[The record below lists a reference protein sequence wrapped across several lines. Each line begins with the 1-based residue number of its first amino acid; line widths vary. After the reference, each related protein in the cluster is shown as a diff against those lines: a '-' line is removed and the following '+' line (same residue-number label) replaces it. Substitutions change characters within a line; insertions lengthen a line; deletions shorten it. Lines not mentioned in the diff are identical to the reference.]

1 MKFQNRQYS
10 LDERGK
16 IYGFLRPRDIL
27 PRAFLIHEFSTLKK
41 KEEKMNDLFKQVAE
55 NMGFVLVFALVIIGV
70 FALAY
75 VAELLIQKKRGV
87 KEKIFTTRKTAMIGM
102 FSAIAGILMLFEFP
116 LPMIAPPFYE
126 LDLSELPVLICGFAF
141 GPVAGVVTEFLKV
154 LIKLFIKSTSTA
166 FVGDLANFAVGCTMI
181 LPATVFYHLK
191 KSKKAAVIACI
202 VGTICMAVFGT
213 AFNALYL
220 IPAFSKLYQI
230 PLDAIIAMGT
240 AINASIT
247 DIVTFVIICVGPLN
261 IIKGTVVSVITILVY
276 KPLSPIIKQNHKNR

>member
-1 MKFQNRQYS
+1 
-10 LDERGK
+10 
-16 IYGFLRPRDIL
+16 
-27 PRAFLIHEFSTLKK
+27 
-41 KEEKMNDLFKQVAE
+41 MNDLFKQAAE
-55 NMGFVLVFALVIIGV
+55 NIGFVMVFALVIVGV

-75 VAELLIQKKRGV
+75 VAELLIQKRRGV
-87 KEKIFTTRKTAMIGM
+87 KEKVFTTRKVAMIGM
-102 FSAIAGILMLFEFP
+102 FSAVAGIMMLFEFP

-154 LIKLFIKSTSTA
+154 LIKLFLKSTSTA
-166 FVGDLANFAVGCTMI
+166 FVGDLANFVVGCTMI
-181 LPATVFYHLK
+181 LPATILYHLK
-191 KSKKAAVIACI
+191 KSKKAAVISCV

-213 AFNALYL
+213 AFNAIYL

-230 PLDAIIAMGT
+230 PLEAIIAMGT

-276 KPLSPIIKQNHKNR
+276 KPLSPIIKQSHKK

>member
-1 MKFQNRQYS
+1 MS
-10 LDERGK
+10 
-16 IYGFLRPRDIL
+16 
-27 PRAFLIHEFSTLKK
+27 
-41 KEEKMNDLFKQVAE
+41 DLFKQVAE
-55 NMGFVLVFALVIIGV
+55 NIGFVLIFLLVIAGV

-75 VAELLIQKKRGV
+75 VAEKLIQKKRGV
-87 KEKIFTTRKTAMIGM
+87 SEKIFTTRKIAMIGM
-102 FSAIAGILMLFEFP
+102 FSAVAGILMLFEFP

-181 LPATVFYHLK
+181 LPATILYHLK
-191 KSKKAAVIACI
+191 KSKTSAVVSCI
-202 VGTICMAVFGT
+202 VGTICMAIFGT
-213 AFNALYL
+213 MFNAIYL
-220 IPAFSKLYQI
+220 IPAFSKLYRI

-247 DIVTFVIICVGPLN
+247 DIVSFVVICVGPLN
-261 IIKGTVVSVITILVY
+261 VIKGTIVSVFAILVY
-276 KPLSPIIKQNHKNR
+276 KPLSPIIKQGQRNR

>member
-1 MKFQNRQYS
+1 
-10 LDERGK
+10 
-16 IYGFLRPRDIL
+16 
-27 PRAFLIHEFSTLKK
+27 
-41 KEEKMNDLFKQVAE
+41 MNDLFKQAAE
-55 NMGFVLVFALVIIGV
+55 NIGFVLVFALVIVGV

-75 VAELLIQKKRGV
+75 VAELLIQKKKGV
-87 KEKIFTTRKTAMIGM
+87 KEKIITTRKIAMIGM

-126 LDLSELPVLICGFAF
+126 LDFSELPVLICGFAF

-154 LIKLFIKSTSTA
+154 MIKLFLKSTSTA

-181 LPATVFYHLK
+181 LPATILYHLK
-191 KSKKAAVIACI
+191 KSKKAAVVACV

-220 IPAFSKLYQI
+220 IPAFSKLYGI
-230 PLDAIIAMGT
+230 PLEGIIAMGS
-240 AINASIT
+240 AINASIN

-261 IIKGTVVSVITILVY
+261 IIKGTMISLITILVY
-276 KPLSPIIKQNHKNR
+276 KPLSPIIKKSHRS

>member
-1 MKFQNRQYS
+1 
-10 LDERGK
+10 
-16 IYGFLRPRDIL
+16 
-27 PRAFLIHEFSTLKK
+27 
-41 KEEKMNDLFKQVAE
+41 MNDLFKQAAE
-55 NMGFVLVFALVIIGV
+55 NIGFILVFALVIVGV

-87 KEKIFTTRKTAMIGM
+87 KEKVFTTRKVAMIGM
-102 FSAIAGILMLFEFP
+102 FSAVAGIMMLFEFP

-181 LPATVFYHLK
+181 LPATILYHLK
-191 KSKKAAVIACI
+191 KSKTSAVISCI

-213 AFNALYL
+213 AFNAIYL

-247 DIVTFVIICVGPLN
+247 DIITFVIICVGPLN
-261 IIKGTVVSVITILVY
+261 IIKGTVVSVITILIY
-276 KPLSPIIKQNHKNR
+276 KPLSPMLKGRK

>member
-1 MKFQNRQYS
+1 
-10 LDERGK
+10 
-16 IYGFLRPRDIL
+16 
-27 PRAFLIHEFSTLKK
+27 
-41 KEEKMNDLFKQVAE
+41 MNDLFKQAAE
-55 NMGFVLVFALVIIGV
+55 NIGFVLVFALVIVGV
-70 FALAY
+70 FILAY
-75 VAELLIQKKRGV
+75 VAELLIQKKKGV
-87 KEKIFTTRKTAMIGM
+87 KEKIITTRKIAMIGM

-126 LDLSELPVLICGFAF
+126 LDFSELPVLICGFAF

-154 LIKLFIKSTSTA
+154 MIKLFLKSTSTA

-181 LPATVFYHLK
+181 LPATILYHLK
-191 KSKKAAVIACI
+191 KSKKAAVVACV

-220 IPAFSKLYQI
+220 IPAFSKLYGI
-230 PLDAIIAMGT
+230 PLEGIIAMGS

-261 IIKGTVVSVITILVY
+261 IIKGTMISLITILVY
-276 KPLSPIIKQNHKNR
+276 KPLSPIIKKSHRS

>member
-1 MKFQNRQYS
+1 
-10 LDERGK
+10 
-16 IYGFLRPRDIL
+16 
-27 PRAFLIHEFSTLKK
+27 
-41 KEEKMNDLFKQVAE
+41 MNDLFKQAAE
-55 NMGFVLVFALVIIGV
+55 NIGFVLVFALVIVGV

-87 KEKIFTTRKTAMIGM
+87 KEKIITTRKTAMIGM

-154 LIKLFIKSTSTA
+154 MIKLFLKSTSTA

-181 LPATVFYHLK
+181 LPATVIYHLK
-191 KSKKAAVIACI
+191 KSKKMAVVACV
-202 VGTICMAVFGT
+202 VGTICMAIFGT
-213 AFNALYL
+213 AFNAIYL
-220 IPAFSKLYQI
+220 IPAFSKLYGI
-230 PLDAIIAMGT
+230 PLEGIIAMGS
-240 AINASIT
+240 AINASIN

-261 IIKGTVVSVITILVY
+261 IIKGTMISVITLMVY
-276 KPLSPIIKQNHKNR
+276 KHLSPILKGKK

>member
-1 MKFQNRQYS
+1 
-10 LDERGK
+10 
-16 IYGFLRPRDIL
+16 
-27 PRAFLIHEFSTLKK
+27 
-41 KEEKMNDLFKQVAE
+41 MNDLFKQAAE
-55 NMGFVLVFALVIIGV
+55 NIGFVLVFALVIVGV

-75 VAELLIQKKRGV
+75 VAYLLILKKKGV
-87 KEKIFTTRKTAMIGM
+87 KEKIITTRKIAMIGM

-126 LDLSELPVLICGFAF
+126 LDFSELPVLICGFAF

-154 LIKLFIKSTSTA
+154 MIKLFLKSTSTA

-181 LPATVFYHLK
+181 LPATILYHLK
-191 KSKKAAVIACI
+191 KSKKAAIVACV

-220 IPAFSKLYQI
+220 IPAFSKLYGI
-230 PLDAIIAMGT
+230 PLEGIIAMGS
-240 AINASIT
+240 AINASIN

-261 IIKGTVVSVITILVY
+261 IIKGTMISLITILVY
-276 KPLSPIIKQNHKNR
+276 KPLSPIIKKSHRS

>member
-1 MKFQNRQYS
+1 
-10 LDERGK
+10 
-16 IYGFLRPRDIL
+16 
-27 PRAFLIHEFSTLKK
+27 
-41 KEEKMNDLFKQVAE
+41 MNDLFQQAAE
-55 NMGFVLVFALVIIGV
+55 NLGFILVFALVIIGV
-70 FALAY
+70 FLLAY
-75 VAELLIQKKRGV
+75 GAELLIQKKRGV

-141 GPVAGVVTEFLKV
+141 GPVAGVVTEFLKIM
-154 LIKLFIKSTSTA
+154 IKLFIKSTSTA

-181 LPATVFYHLK
+181 LPATILYHLK

-202 VGTICMAVFGT
+202 AGTICMAVFGT

-261 IIKGTVVSVITILVY
+261 IIKGTVVSIITILVY
-276 KPLSPIIKQNHKNR
+276 KPLSPIIKNSQKERR

>member
-1 MKFQNRQYS
+1 
-10 LDERGK
+10 
-16 IYGFLRPRDIL
+16 
-27 PRAFLIHEFSTLKK
+27 
-41 KEEKMNDLFKQVAE
+41 MNDLFKQVAE

>member
-1 MKFQNRQYS
+1 
-10 LDERGK
+10 
-16 IYGFLRPRDIL
+16 
-27 PRAFLIHEFSTLKK
+27 
-41 KEEKMNDLFKQVAE
+41 MNDLFKQAAE
-55 NMGFVLVFALVIIGV
+55 NIGFVLVFALVIVGV

-75 VAELLIQKKRGV
+75 VAELLIQKKKGV
-87 KEKIFTTRKTAMIGM
+87 KEKIITTRKIAMIGM

-126 LDLSELPVLICGFAF
+126 LDFSELPVLICGFAF

-154 LIKLFIKSTSTA
+154 MIKLFLKSTSTA

-181 LPATVFYHLK
+181 LPATILYHLK
-191 KSKKAAVIACI
+191 KSKKAAIVACV

-220 IPAFSKLYQI
+220 IPAFSKLYGI
-230 PLDAIIAMGT
+230 PLEGIIAMGS
-240 AINASIT
+240 AINASIN

-261 IIKGTVVSVITILVY
+261 IIKGTMISLITILVY
-276 KPLSPIIKQNHKNR
+276 KPLSPIIKKSHRS